1 MNGVLKNLLALKN
14 MDYLVANQEL
24 SIVDRS
30 DRIERFADSPDE
42 VVEGQDICVAFPE
55 LIGTEEILKAVIAGE
70 QTNFDLK
77 GISRNNAD
85 GSLLYFNIY
94 FIGNWEEVRDK
105 NRLFVFFEDVTPSLN
120 LEQEL
125 VQAANEKSLLL
136 SALSSS
142 KKFLDKIIVSMADAL
157 LVTTESGIIKTV
169 NNAAMALFGYSEEE
183 LLGKPISLIIEDT
196 NFLFQFLSQTFLEDL
211 GIEEGEIFQDLEV
224 VCNKKDREKIFVEF
238 SCSVIK
244 TDLQYDVHN
253 FIYIGRNITERI
265 EDAKRLSVQ
274 YATARILSNS
284 STKSEAI
291 PKILLAICESLRW
304 VLGELWMPELDKNPL
319 PSPLSKSPETSER
332 FYPHSCCPEP
342 FSNCRLKCVQ
352 RWCRPSVGMPEFE
365 AITHKISFAPGEG
378 LPGSIWTTGSPQW
391 IADIVEDASFRR
403 RREAAKVGLHAAFG
417 FPIRDGNEILGVM
430 MFYNREVQ
438 QLDKEMLQM
447 MAAIG
452 SQIGQFMK
460 RKQAEEELA
469 LEREQTERL
478 LLNILPQPIG
488 KRLKLGENTI
498 AEYFANVTVLFADI
512 VGFTQLASHLSPIEL
527 VDLLNKIF
535 SEFDRLTERYGLEKI
550 KTIGDAY
557 MVVGGLPMPT
567 SNHAEAIAH
576 MALDMQAV
584 LSIFNREN
592 DQTFSIRIGIHS
604 GPVVAGVIGLKKFT
618 YDLWGDTVNIASR
631 MESHGMAG
639 RIHVSDAAYQLL
651 QDKFLWEKREKI
663 LVKGKGEM
671 TTYFLVDRKIDLSR
685 ACHIDGSNFRQNTRL
700 ATQQMVE
707 LINDKLR
714 QD

>member
-24 SIVDRS
+24 LIVEKS
-30 DRIERFADSPDE
+30 DSMERFADSPDE
-42 VVEGQDICVAFPE
+42 VVEGEDICVAFPE
-55 LIGTEEILKAVIAGE
+55 LIGTEEILKAIIAGE

-77 GISRNNAD
+77 GICRNNAD

-94 FIGNWEEVRDK
+94 FIGNQEDKGDK
-105 NRLFVFFEDVTPSLN
+105 NCLFVFFEDVTSSLN

-125 VQAANEKSLLL
+125 VQSANEKSLLL
-136 SALSSS
+136 SALSTS
-142 KKFLDKIIVSMADAL
+142 KKSLDKIIASMADAL

-169 NNAAMALFGYSEEE
+169 NNAALALFGYREEE
-183 LLGKPISLIIEDT
+183 LIGKSISLIIEDQ
-196 NFLFQFLSQTFLEDL
+196 NFLFQFLSKTFLEDL
-211 GIEEGEIFQDLEV
+211 GIEEGEIFQDLEL
-224 VCNKKDREKIFVEF
+224 VCKKKNREKIFVEF

-244 TDLQYDVHN
+244 TDLEYDVHN
-253 FIYIGRNITERI
+253 FIYIGRDITERI

-274 YATARILSNS
+274 YATARVLSNS
-284 STKSEAI
+284 STTSEAI

-304 VLGELWMPELDKNPL
+304 VLGELWMPDLGKNPL
-319 PSPLSKSPETSER
+319 PSPLSKSPEIPER
-332 FYPHSCCPEP
+332 FYPHSCCQETS
-342 FSNCRLKCVQ
+342 SNCRLKCVQ
-352 RWCRPSVGMPEFE
+352 RWCRPSVVMPEFE
-365 AITHKISFAPGEG
+365 AISDKITFAPGEG
-378 LPGSIWTTGSPQW
+378 LPGSTWTTGSPQW
-391 IADIVEDASFRR
+391 IADIAEEPSFLR
-403 RREAAKVGLHAAFG
+403 RREAAKAGLHAAFG
-417 FPIRDGNEILGVM
+417 FPIRDGKEILGVM
-430 MFYNREVQ
+430 IFYNREVQ
-438 QLDKEMLQM
+438 QPDTEMLQT

-488 KRLKLGENTI
+488 ERLKQGEHTI
-498 AEYFANVTVLFADI
+498 AEYFANATVLFADI
-512 VGFTQLASHLSPIEL
+512 VGFTQLASRLSPIEL
-527 VDLLNKIF
+527 VDLLNQIF

-557 MVVGGLPMPT
+557 MVVGGLPVPI
-567 SNHAEAIAH
+567 SNHAEAIAQ
-576 MALDMQAV
+576 MALDMQAA
-584 LSIFNREN
+584 LSIFNAEN
-592 DQTFSIRIGIHS
+592 NKMFSIRIGIHS
-604 GPVVAGVIGLKKFT
+604 GPVVAGVIGLKKFI

-639 RIHVSDAAYQLL
+639 KIHVSDATYQLL
-651 QDKFLWEKREKI
+651 QDKFLWEKRETI
-663 LVKGKGEM
+663 QVKGKGEM
-671 TTYFLVDRKIDLSR
+671 TTYFLVDRKIDLSK
-685 ACHIDGSNFRQNTRL
+685 ACHIEGSNFRQNTRL

>member
-24 SIVDRS
+24 LIVDKS
-30 DRIERFADSPDE
+30 DRMERFADSPEE
-42 VVEGQDICVAFPE
+42 VVEGEDICTAFPE
-55 LIGTEEILKAVIAGE
+55 LIGTEDILKSVIAGE

-94 FIGNWEEVRDK
+94 FIGSQEDNGEK
-105 NRLFVFFEDVTPSLN
+105 NRLFVFFEDVTSSLN

-125 VQAANEKSLLL
+125 VQAANEKSLLF

-142 KKFLDKIIVSMADAL
+142 KKFLDKVIASMADAL

-169 NNAAMALFGYSEEE
+169 NNAAIALFGYSEEE
-183 LLGKPISLIIEDT
+183 LIGKPISLVIEDQS
-196 NFLFQFLSQTFLEDL
+196 FLVQFLSKTFLEDL

-224 VCNKKDREKIFVEF
+224 VCNKKDRNKIFVEF
-238 SCSVIK
+238 SCSAIK

-274 YATARILSNS
+274 YATARVLSNS
-284 STKSEAI
+284 STTSEAI

-304 VLGELWMPELDKNPL
+304 VLGELWMPDLDQSN
-319 PSPLSKSPETSER
+319 SPEISER
-332 FYPHSCCPEP
+332 FYSHCCCQELS
-342 FSNCRLKCVQ
+342 SNCRLKCVQ
-352 RWCRPSVGMPEFE
+352 RWCRPSVAMPEFE
-365 AITHKISFAPGEG
+365 EITNKITFAPGQG
-378 LPGSIWTTGSPQW
+378 LAGSVWTAGSPQW

-403 RREAAKVGLHAAFG
+403 RREAAKAGLHAAFG

-430 MFYNREVQ
+430 IFYNREVQ
-438 QLDKEMLQM
+438 QPDTEMLQM
-447 MAAIG
+447 MVAIG

-478 LLNILPQPIG
+478 LLNILPQAIG
-488 KRLKLGENTI
+488 ERLKQGEQTI
-498 AEYFANVTVLFADI
+498 AEYFPNVTVLFADI
-512 VGFTQLASHLSPIEL
+512 VGFTQLASYLSPIEL

-557 MVVGGLPMPT
+557 MVVGGLPVPI
-567 SNHAEAIAH
+567 SNHAEAMAQ
-576 MALDMQAV
+576 MALDMQAA

-592 DQTFSIRIGIHS
+592 NKTFSIRIGIHS
-604 GPVVAGVIGLKKFT
+604 GPVVAGVIGLKKFI

-639 RIHVSDAAYQLL
+639 KIHVSDAVYQLL

-663 LVKGKGEM
+663 QVKGKGEM